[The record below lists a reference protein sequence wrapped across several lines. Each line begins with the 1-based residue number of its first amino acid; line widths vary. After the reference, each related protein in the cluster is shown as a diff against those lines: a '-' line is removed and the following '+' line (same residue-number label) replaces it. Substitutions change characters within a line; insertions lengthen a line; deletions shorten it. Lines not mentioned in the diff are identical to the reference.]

1 MIVRFYRKPRKDSPI
16 LELSICKGCVTP
28 KLCKKNGKC
37 DCHYEDQKIKS
48 DLIRKLDEEKVEQEK
63 ASAYKSAIIRKSKS
77 GGRKKVR

>member
-1 MIVRFYRKPRKDSPI
+1 MIVRFYRKPRQDSPI

-63 ASAYKSAIIRKSKS
+63 ASANKSKVVRTS
-77 GGRKKVR
+77 KGRNKKKI